1 MDPNNTQQPNVI
13 LLNITERMK
22 EKKKLPRAMALLFK
36 VLSLV
41 PYTFIPAIFLLF
53 KTDYQLPYILFVY
66 GLKSFSLSMI
76 LDLGEVAESCT
87 ALEDVT

>member
-13 LLNITERMK
+13 LNITERMK